1 MRRLI
6 RVPSHGT
13 VVGYLALAVALG
25 GTSYAAVSSSS
36 KVTSPDKS
44 GVFHACVNSRSG
56 QMRLVT
62 AGKKCKKKPKEL
74 AVQWS
79 QKGPQGPA
87 GQNGANG
94 VTGANGATNVVV
106 RAGASVTI
114 PSATTGSATAS
125 CDAGERAVSG
135 GGRTPSAG
143 WAITRST
150 PGPGGSATNI
160 PVGGTPTAWTVDFD
174 RFSGSSSA
182 TLFPFV
188 VCASP

>member
-1 MRRLI
+1 VRRFI
-6 RVPSHGT
+6 HVPSHGT
-13 VVGYLALAVALG
+13 IAGYLALAVALG
-25 GTSYAAVSSSS
+25 GTSYAATHS
-36 KVTSPDKS
+36 KVKAPDAS
-44 GVFHACVNSRSG
+44 GVFHACVNSKNG
-56 QMRLVT
+56 KVRLVT

-79 QKGPQGPA
+79 QKGPPGPA

-94 VTGANGATNVVV
+94 VNGANGATNVVV

-125 CDAGERAVSG
+125 CDPGERAVSG

-143 WAITRST
+143 WGITRST